1 MVAEGRRRG
10 RGQGDRRL
18 ACERSE
24 RRQSAAGAG
33 GMDEDGVE
41 GVGRGGPCLDG
52 LIDGQGAGLDVAL
65 QKGGQVAGRLPGA
78 GNEQG
83 AGAGSLRGDQG
94 GQPVKVA
101 ARGLHLCKTRRPRR
115 LRRGVA
121 DGEDRKAAV
130 RRQGGEGLDA
140 VGAGEGQG
148 GDAGQVGR
156 GLRDRPD
163 GQKGRDDRLEAE
175 GGQTVGGVRGAR
187 FGARDPDAADRRQ
200 GSTCWSPAAAWTSA
214 PSRMPR
220 ARA

>member
-1 MVAEGRRRG
+1 MVAEGRRSR
-10 RGQGDRRL
+10 RGQGHRRL
-18 ACERSE
+18 TGERSE

-41 GVGRGGPCLDG
+41 GVGRGGLCLHG
-52 LIDGQGAGLDVAL
+52 LINGQGAGLDVAL
-65 QKGGQVAGRLPGA
+65 QKGRQVAGRLPGA
-78 GNEQG
+78 GDEQG
-83 AGAGSLRGDQG
+83 PGAGSLRGDQG
-94 GQPVKVA
+94 GQPVQIA
-101 ARGLHLCKTRRPRR
+101 ARRLHLSETRRPRG

-121 DGEDRKAAV
+121 DGEDRKAAI
-130 RRQGGEGLDA
+130 RRQGGEGRDA

-175 GGQTVGGVRGAR
+175 GGQAVGGARGAGL
-187 FGARDPDAADRRQ
+187 GAGDPDAADRRQ